1 MYRTDFKQRLVCG
14 SLLLCLGVV
23 VSGTKACQENYDFA
37 GQASVTPDPSA
48 EPTSVEDTATETP
61 TETATGLPEDVDTP
75 TPDASIPQSENGSN
89 GDGIFT
95 ELSSLV
101 TKERVQEKSVVGDV
115 RWRDADNDGYS
126 DELEKSCGTD
136 PSSST
141 SVPSD
146 LVSSSLSEKL
156 EESGLRLSDLTNEQS
171 KTVFVA
177 VGSAARGI
185 DSDGDGVPDLV
196 EESRDMSIHS
206 MDTDSDGLRDDRELV
221 IGSDPLSADSD
232 LDGISD
238 MQEILLG
245 SNPTIPER

>member
-37 GQASVTPDPSA
+37 GQASGTPDPSA
-48 EPTSVEDTATETP
+48 EPTSVQDTATVTP
-61 TETATGLPEDVDTP
+61 TEIATEIPGDVETP
-75 TPDASIPQSENGSN
+75 TPDASIPESENGSN
-89 GDGIFT
+89 GDGLFT
-95 ELSSLV
+95 ELSSLNA
-101 TKERVQEKSVVGDV
+101 TERVRDKSIVRDV

-126 DELEKSCGTD
+126 DELEKSLGSD
-136 PSSST
+136 PSDSS
-141 SVPSD
+141 SAPSG
-146 LVSSSLSEKL
+146 LVSSSLNERL
-156 EESGLRLSDLTNEQS
+156 EELGLRLSDLTNEQS
-171 KTVFVA
+171 KTVFA
-177 VGSAARGI
+177 AGGSAAQGI
-185 DSDGDGVPDLV
+185 DSDGDGVPDAV
-196 EESRDMSIHS
+196 EEARDMNTTS

-221 IGSDPLSADSD
+221 IGSDPLSVDSD